1 MLRTKKQIIAKE
13 NKAVGG
19 MAEINKILEE
29 SLCRAPFLLP
39 YLYVAI
45 SNTEELV
52 SKNELKNLFD
62 KYATYLTVYEFGH
75 LKFKL

>member
-13 NKAVGG
+13 NKAAGG

-52 SKNELKNLFD
+52 SKNE
-62 KYATYLTVYEFGH
+62 
-75 LKFKL
+75 